1 MGNRFSIIL
10 FTIFVMH
17 TPEEFIAIVQKSIES
32 IAYPQ
37 EPAELY
43 NPICYELSL
52 GGKRIRPVLTLLAC
66 ELFDGDY
73 RNALD
78 AATGIEIFH
87 NFTLL
92 HDDVMDKADIRRGKP
107 TVHVKWN
114 ENTAILSGDA
124 MQIIAFMHMMKTPE
138 KSRKAVCDVFLKTSL
153 EICEGQQY
161 DMEFESRN
169 DVKEEEYLDM
179 IRLKTAALLGG
190 ALKIGALIAGASK
203 NDADKIY
210 KFGENIGLAF
220 QLRDDYLD
228 VYGDPEIFG
237 KNIGGDILNNKK
249 TYMLINALRLSEGKD
264 HDELTK
270 WISSTDYEPAE
281 KIAAVTALYNR
292 LGIDRLCL
300 EKIESYYSLCLQQ
313 LNSLTVD
320 AARTVQLRELAAKL
334 MERNV

>member
-43 NPICYELSL
+43 NPIRYELSL

-179 IRLKTAALLGG
+179 IRLKTAVLLGG
-190 ALKIGALIAGASK
+190 ALKIGALIAGASE

-270 WISSTDYEPAE
+270 WITSQP
-281 KIAAVTALYNR
+281 K
-292 LGIDRLCL
+292 
-300 EKIESYYSLCLQQ
+300 K
-313 LNSLTVD
+313 
-320 AARTVQLRELAAKL
+320 
-334 MERNV
+334 

>member
-43 NPICYELSL
+43 NPIRYELSL

-138 KSRKAVCDVFLKTSL
+138 KAVCDVFLKTSL

-179 IRLKTAALLGG
+179 IRLKTAVLLGG

-320 AARTVQLRELAAKL
+320 AARTVQLRELAARL

>member
-1 MGNRFSIIL
+1 
-10 FTIFVMH
+10 
-17 TPEEFIAIVQKSIES
+17 
-32 IAYPQ
+32 
-37 EPAELY
+37 
-43 NPICYELSL
+43 
-52 GGKRIRPVLTLLAC
+52 
-66 ELFDGDY
+66 
-73 RNALD
+73 
-78 AATGIEIFH
+78 
-87 NFTLL
+87 
-92 HDDVMDKADIRRGKP
+92 MDKADIRRGKP

-179 IRLKTAALLGG
+179 IRLKTAVLLGG

-320 AARTVQLRELAAKL
+320 AARTVQLRELAARL